1 MKQNERTTKQQE
13 EETMNWLVPYDR
25 LDNEQR
31 GILQSFQARPK
42 NNLWIT
48 GYAGS
53 GKSVLLIHILIT
65 IKEKFPSASVC
76 VVGFTHAL
84 IDQLKSGI
92 PFEYRPGVSV
102 LTPQD
107 FAKRSVNWDYILVD
121 EVQDLKHDFFVDL
134 SRRGSTVIAAGDM
147 NQSIYEDTC
156 PEYDIIDYL
165 DLDIRRLNI
174 IHRLSRN
181 ARTLAAPFCTDKS
194 GFMSASMSSAV
205 NLQPSLVSA
214 RNYDEELEWL
224 AGASTAYAGR
234 GYHTAILFPN
244 HNEVRYFLR
253 NLCDHYG
260 VGNSFVRDMEYG
272 EWSRNYYSEINMGLN
287 NAGLDFRYLGNGAGN
302 LREYY
307 NGRKVLIMTMHSVK
321 GLDFDVTFVPF
332 LTRERAIFSG
342 NTPAENL
349 FFVALTR
356 AREQMFLSY
365 NSSNPHKYLGL
376 IDSSCLRRA
385 NAADEI
391 THSHSS
397 AEMF

>member
-1 MKQNERTTKQQE
+1 
-13 EETMNWLVPYDR
+13 MNWLVPYDR

-31 GILQSFQARPK
+31 GILQSFQAQPK
-42 NNLWIT
+42 KNLWIT

-65 IKEKFPSASVC
+65 IKERFPSASVC

-84 IDQLKSGI
+84 IDQLRSGI
-92 PFEYRPGVSV
+92 PFQYRPGVEV
-102 LTPQD
+102 MTPQK
-107 FAKRSVNWDYILVD
+107 FAKSYIRWDYILVD
-121 EVQDLKHDFFVDL
+121 EVQDLKHDFFTDL
-134 SRRGSTVIAAGDM
+134 SGRGSTVIAAGDM

-194 GFMSASMSSAV
+194 GFMSASMSSSV
-205 NLQPSLVSA
+205 NLQPALVSA
-214 RNYDEELEWL
+214 RDYDEELEWL
-224 AGASTAYAGR
+224 AESSTSYAGK
-234 GYHTAILFPN
+234 GYHTAIIFPN

-253 NLCDHYG
+253 NLCDHYS
-260 VGNSFVRDMEYG
+260 VNSDFVRDMEPG
-272 EWSRNYYSEINMGLN
+272 EWQVNYYNEINMGLN
-287 NAGLDFRYLGNGAGN
+287 NSGLDFRYLGNGSGN
-302 LREYY
+302 LRDYY
-307 NGRKVLIMTMHSVK
+307 NSRKVLIMTMHSVK
-321 GLDFDVTFVPF
+321 GLDFDVTFIPF

-342 NTPAENL
+342 NIPAENL

-365 NSSNPHKYLGL
+365 NSSNPHRYIGL
-376 IDSSCLRRA
+376 IDGSCLRRA
-385 NAADEI
+385 SASDELK
-391 THSHSS
+391 HSHSS
-397 AEMF
+397 TDMF